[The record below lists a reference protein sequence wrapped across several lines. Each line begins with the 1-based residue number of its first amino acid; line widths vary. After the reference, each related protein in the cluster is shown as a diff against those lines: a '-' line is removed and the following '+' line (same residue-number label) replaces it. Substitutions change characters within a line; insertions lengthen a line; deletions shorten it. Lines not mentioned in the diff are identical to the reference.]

1 MTMNENTDLISSN
14 YQSSNVEELNCNR
27 TENTS
32 EGEEIWQIEFDGY
45 KLGRRK
51 YGVVMKDIS

>member
-1 MTMNENTDLISSN
+1 MTINENTDLISSN

-32 EGEEIWQIEFDGY
+32 EGEEI
-45 KLGRRK
+45 
-51 YGVVMKDIS
+51 